1 MELLIVHRR
10 IHTLHSIQLGLATTR
25 HFALDASLKATNISL
40 GAGNII
46 LLRVIGRL
54 QGSSLNSLL
63 LQIATVITLEGLQ
76 LSALHFQNAHSHI
89 VQKSTV
95 MADY

>member
-1 MELLIVHRR
+1 MHGR
-10 IHTLHSIQLGLATTR
+10 IHALHSIQLGLATTR
-25 HFALDASLKATNISL
+25 HFALDASLKATDISL

-46 LLRVIGRL
+46 LLSVIGRL
-54 QGSSLNSLL
+54 QSRSLNSLL

-76 LSALHFQNAHSHI
+76 LAALHFQNAHGHI
-89 VQKSTV
+89 IQKGAV